1 MNHQKVKKE
10 LSQIMNGFLLILT
23 ILLQFTCSNREL
35 SKPLQS
41 KESSETIKANTS
53 SKLKFTSAIRSIF
66 EDSKGNYWFGSLQ
79 EGIAV
84 FDGNEFKYFTMNE
97 GLSDNQIR
105 SIEEDTNGNIWISTA
120 HGVSSY
126 DGVKITNHTQIA
138 SGVSQNQWTK
148 KDGDLWFNGG
158 NKEGVYQYDGQKL
171 NFLAFPNPKVINPYN
186 VYFVTDISKG
196 KNNMVW
202 IGTYAGV
209 FGYNGKE
216 YVIINDETL
225 GLKRETGELH
235 IRSILE
241 DSKGRLWI
249 GNNGIGVLL
258 KEKETIVN
266 FSENKN
272 LIHPSSSYRETSKRG
287 DKSLPG
293 TLEHVFTISED
304 RNGNIWFGDRDAGIW
319 KYDGNTMTN
328 YTKKDG
334 LTNDF
339 AQSIFEDKN
348 GELWFGMAD
357 GNVFKF
363 NGKTFEK
370 QF

>member
-1 MNHQKVKKE
+1 MNKILK
-10 LSQIMNGFLLILT
+10 LIYLLLILT
-23 ILLQFTCSNREL
+23 LNPSCIDKNATENKIIQSEFSSN
-35 SKPLQS
+35 SQTVP
-41 KESSETIKANTS
+41 
-53 SKLKFTSAIRSIF
+53 LKFTSAIRSIF
-66 EDSKGNYWFGSLQ
+66 QDKMGNYWFGSNK

-84 FDGNEFKYFTMNE
+84 YDGTNFKYFTVNE
-97 GLSDNQIR
+97 GLPDNQIR
-105 SIEEDTNGNIWISTA
+105 SVQEDKNGNIWITTA
-120 HGVSSY
+120 KGVCSY
-126 DGVKITNHTQIA
+126 DGVKITNHTEIEFVDLY
-138 SGVSQNQWTK
+138 GEWTK
-148 KDGDLWFNGG
+148 KENDLWFNGG

-171 NFLAFPNPKVINPYN
+171 IYLAFPNPKVINPHN
-186 VYFVTDISKG
+186 VYFVTGISKG

-216 YVIINDETL
+216 YIIINDETL

-258 KEKETIVN
+258 KENDTIVN

-272 LIHPSSSYRETSKRG
+272 LIHPTSLQRETSRRG

-293 TLEHVFTISED
+293 TLEHVFVIAED
-304 RNGNIWFGDRDAGIW
+304 GKGNIWFGDRDAGVW
-319 KYDGNTMTN
+319 KYDGKKMTN
-328 YTKKDG
+328 FTKKDG

-339 AQSIFEDKN
+339 ARSIFEDKN
-348 GELWFGMAD
+348 GELWFGMTD

-363 NGKTFEK
+363 NGKAFEK